1 MSTSHFG
8 SKYWLDD
15 YFGPYFQPEGEGG
28 VIVGALAGS
37 AAGVAT
43 CSATLTSAT
52 QTQSG
57 TRRLAASVSA
67 SWNVDRISA
76 MLGSVRQLLGRVE
89 KEVEKPKA
97 EQEKIEVPKELIE
110 VAAIV
115 APKKPKTPAID
126 FIPVRVSLADLDATR
141 LLAELRAMEARL
153 EKLDRRLSDPK
164 PKPVRINIVKATD
177 DDDDAAL
184 ILLGMPV
191 PKQPRKGIAID
202 DDDLAALLLA
212 A

>member
-1 MSTSHFG
+1 MQRSRQRRRHNPAHAVSPHLLAHLGTLIASPRC
-8 SKYWLDD
+8 L
-15 YFGPYFQPEGEGG
+15 
-28 VIVGALAGS
+28 ALCVNS
-37 AAGVAT
+37 F
-43 CSATLTSAT
+43 
-52 QTQSG
+52 
-57 TRRLAASVSA
+57 
-67 SWNVDRISA
+67 
-76 MLGSVRQLLGRVE
+76 GRVE
-89 KEVEKPKA
+89 KEAEKPKA

>member
-1 MSTSHFG
+1 MAGDYWGNTYWLTSYFGEYFQAGEAPAGAISGSFAGSSSFSATISATSTST
-8 SKYWLDD
+8 SRS
-15 YFGPYFQPEGEGG
+15 G
-28 VIVGALAGS
+28 VS
-37 AAGVAT
+37 
-43 CSATLTSAT
+43 
-52 QTQSG
+52 
-57 TRRLAASVSA
+57 RLEASVSA

-115 APKKPKTPAID
+115 APKKPKTPAVD

-184 ILLGMPV
+184 ILLGMPT